1 MLLALWPAARLS
13 AAGEPTALVSSRP
26 LTDAEL
32 EKINKMIADKGSEIR
47 LNKEITT
54 LLGLTSGAELLLSR
68 GIAVKDEMG
77 DIHQFEPLSDGKGY
91 LILKLSPQLNTIY
104 WISKDFA
111 LTAAR
116 SRVPGA
122 ASEELPNTE
131 AQTGVGKELAFWAAF
146 AREQN

>member
-1 MLLALWPAARLS
+1 MLLAVSPATRLS
-13 AAGEPTALVSSRP
+13 AAGETTALVPSRP

-32 EKINKMIADKGSEIR
+32 GKIIQMIADKGSEVR

-54 LLGLTSGAELLLSR
+54 LLGLTSGSELLLTR
-68 GIAVKDEMG
+68 GIAVKDEIG
-77 DIHQFEPLSDGKGY
+77 VVHQFEPLSDGKGY
-91 LILKLSPQLNTIY
+91 LILKLSPLLNTIY
-104 WISKDFA
+104 WINKDFA

-122 ASEELPNTE
+122 ASEELPNAE